1 MCALFSPQ
9 AAPAMSSDDSKTG
22 MLNLALIGGSI
33 VEQALA

>member
-22 MLNLALIGGSI
+22 MHHLALIDESI